1 MTGRTVTIDTSDHG
15 PVTVPEPMWCTG
27 QHPNVAH
34 RSDIHHSS
42 AEHVV
47 EVGTPHGPYP
57 LLTMALT
64 QWPYGLSAPGN
75 GVYVAVHL
83 ADGDPEYD
91 STGLE
96 GLAADLLEAA
106 VKVRRMA
113 RRVGVES
120 RMGDGQ

>member
-1 MTGRTVTIDTSDHG
+1 MKTITINTSDHG
-15 PVTVPEPMWCTG
+15 PVTIPEPAWCTG
-27 QHPNVAH
+27 EHPNVAN

-42 AEHVV
+42 AEQVV
-47 EVGTPHGPYP
+47 AVGTPRGAYP

-75 GVYVAVHL
+75 GVYVSVHL

-91 STGLE
+91 SASLE

-106 VKVRRMA
+106 GKVRRMA
-113 RRVGVES
+113 RRLTVEV
-120 RMGDGQ
+120 REDGR